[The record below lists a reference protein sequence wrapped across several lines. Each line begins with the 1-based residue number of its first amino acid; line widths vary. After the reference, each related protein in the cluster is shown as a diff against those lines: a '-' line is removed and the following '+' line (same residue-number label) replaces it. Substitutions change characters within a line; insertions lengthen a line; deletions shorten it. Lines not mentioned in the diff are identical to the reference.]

1 MCQKKEEKKKL
12 EKKHVLSI
20 NRFDATKKKKEI
32 LKLYNL
38 LTNQNRASRK
48 VIVCLL

>member
-20 NRFDATKKKKEI
+20 NRFDATKKKEI